1 MSNYTDYL
9 RELYYTPGKPG
20 AFAGPEKLYQAVKS
34 EGKYKIGRQKIKQ
47 FLNNEDA
54 YSLYKPIRKTFPRS
68 NVVVDTIDSMWD
80 GDLADVSHIASHNDG
95 YKFLL
100 VLIDIFSRFLFIV
113 PLKNKQNQTIIEGLK
128 SVFQKGRK
136 PHTLRTDKGS
146 EFKNRWVKAFLKKE
160 AISVIYTQNKTK
172 ANYAERVI
180 RTMKNLM
187 YRYFMKTRTYRYVTV
202 LQDLVNSYNKRPPR
216 SLGSNAP
223 ANVNKDNA
231 DEIRLDTYLSRQKK
245 TKLDK
250 NVKVEEDVKTSN
262 KVLRKRIKPVFKY
275 KIGDNV
281 RISQLK
287 HPFQR
292 DYQQKWTGEYFKVSV
307 RYKRGGIP
315 VYKVRDLDD
324 DAIEG
329 TFYESELQKVIK
341 TGDVLYRV
349 EKVLKR
355 RRRGNIKE
363 AFVKWEGWPRKF
375 NSWIPESSLEN
386 AQ

>member
-1 MSNYTDYL
+1 MSSYTDYL

-20 AFAGPEKLYQAVKS
+20 AFAGPDKLYQAVKL
-34 EGKYKIGRQKIKQ
+34 EKYKIVRQKIKH

-68 NVVVDTIDSMWD
+68 KVVVNTIDSMWD
-80 GDLADVSHIASHNDG
+80 GDLADVSNIASHNDG

-146 EFKNRWVKAFLKKE
+146 EFKNRWVKTFLHKQG
-160 AISVIYTQNKTK
+160 ITVIYTQNETK

-187 YRYFMKTRTYRYVTV
+187 YRYFMKERTYRYVNV
-202 LQDLVNSYNKRPPR
+202 LHDLVNSYNKRPHR
-216 SLGSNAP
+216 FLGSNAP
-223 ANVNKDNA
+223 AHVNEDNA
-231 DEIRLDTYLSRQKK
+231 NEIRLDAFLAGQKK
-245 TKLDK
+245 TKPDK
-250 NVKVEEDVKTSN
+250 KINEEDDSKKPN
-262 KVLRKRIKPVFKY
+262 KLLKKRTKPVFKF

-287 HPFQR
+287 HAFQR
-292 DYQQKWTGEYFKVSV
+292 DYQQKWTGEFFKVSA
-307 RYKRGGIP
+307 RYNRGGIP
-315 VYKVRDLDD
+315 VYQVKDLDD
-324 DAIEG
+324 DPIKG

-341 TGDVLYRV
+341 TGDVLYRI

-386 AQ
+386 A

>member
-1 MSNYTDYL
+1 
-9 RELYYTPGKPG
+9 
-20 AFAGPEKLYQAVKS
+20 
-34 EGKYKIGRQKIKQ
+34 
-47 FLNNEDA
+47 
-54 YSLYKPIRKTFPRS
+54 
-68 NVVVDTIDSMWD
+68 
-80 GDLADVSHIASHNDG
+80 
-95 YKFLL
+95 
-100 VLIDIFSRFLFIV
+100 
-113 PLKNKQNQTIIEGLK
+113 
-128 SVFQKGRK
+128 
-136 PHTLRTDKGS
+136 
-146 EFKNRWVKAFLKKE
+146 
-160 AISVIYTQNKTK
+160 
-172 ANYAERVI
+172 
-180 RTMKNLM
+180 
-187 YRYFMKTRTYRYVTV
+187 MKTRTYRYVTV
-202 LQDLVNSYNKRPPR
+202 LQDLVNSYNKRPHR

-250 NVKVEEDVKTSN
+250 NVKVQEDVKPSN

>member
-1 MSNYTDYL
+1 MN
-9 RELYYTPGKPG
+9 
-20 AFAGPEKLYQAVKS
+20 
-34 EGKYKIGRQKIKQ
+34 
-47 FLNNEDA
+47 
-54 YSLYKPIRKTFPRS
+54 
-68 NVVVDTIDSMWD
+68 TIDSMWD
-80 GDLADVSHIASHNDG
+80 GDLADVSNIASHNDG

-146 EFKNRWVKAFLKKE
+146 KFKNRWVKTFLHKQG
-160 AISVIYTQNKTK
+160 ITVIYTQNETK

-187 YRYFMKTRTYRYVTV
+187 YRYFMKERTYRYVNV
-202 LQDLVNSYNKRPPR
+202 LQDLVNSYNKRPHR

-223 ANVNKDNA
+223 AHVNEDNA
-231 DEIRLDTYLSRQKK
+231 NEIRLDAFLAGQKK
-245 TKLDK
+245 TKPDK
-250 NVKVEEDVKTSN
+250 KINEKDDSKKPN
-262 KVLRKRIKPVFKY
+262 KLLKKRTKPVFKF

-287 HPFQR
+287 HAFQR
-292 DYQQKWTGEYFKVSV
+292 DYQQKWTGEFFKVSA

-315 VYKVRDLDD
+315 VYNVKDLDD
-324 DAIEG
+324 DPVEG
-329 TFYESELQKVIK
+329 TFYESELQKVTK
-341 TGDVLYRV
+341 TGAVLYRI
-349 EKVLKR
+349 EKVLKK

-386 AQ
+386 A

>member
-1 MSNYTDYL
+1 MSSYTDYL

-20 AFAGPEKLYQAVKS
+20 AFAGPEKLYQAVKL

-68 NVVVDTIDSMWD
+68 KVVVNTIDSMWD
-80 GDLADVSHIASHNDG
+80 GDLADVSNIASHNDG

-146 EFKNRWVKAFLKKE
+146 EFKNRWVKTFLQKQG
-160 AISVIYTQNKTK
+160 ITVIYTQNETK

-187 YRYFMKTRTYRYVTV
+187 YRYFMKERTYRYVNV
-202 LQDLVNSYNKRPPR
+202 LQDLVNSYNKRPHR

-223 ANVNKDNA
+223 AHVNEDNA
-231 DEIRLDTYLSRQKK
+231 NEIRLDAFLAGQKK
-245 TKLDK
+245 TKPDK
-250 NVKVEEDVKTSN
+250 KINEKDDFKKSN
-262 KVLRKRIKPVFKY
+262 KLLKKRTKPVFKF

-287 HPFQR
+287 HAFQR
-292 DYQQKWTGEYFKVSV
+292 DYQQKWTGEFFKVSA

-315 VYKVRDLDD
+315 VYQVKDLDD
-324 DAIEG
+324 DPIEG

-341 TGDVLYRV
+341 TGDVLYRI

-386 AQ
+386 A